1 MLWTGFQ
8 RPKRLEVDLDSL
20 TDRYGKF
27 FAQPFERGF
36 ATTIGH
42 AMRRVLLSSIEGA
55 AVTAIKIE
63 GVLHEFSSL
72 PGVVEDT
79 TDLILNVKAVP
90 FKLNVD
96 KPKTLR
102 LEAEGPGEIT
112 AADIEDDPDFE
123 CLAPDAHICT
133 LSEKGSIALEMRL
146 RRGRGYVSAD
156 RNVEE
161 ELDVGWI
168 PIDSVHSPV
177 RKVNYKVERARLGRA
192 TDYERLILEAWT
204 NGTVTPDR
212 AVALGANLLRD
223 HLAIFVDF
231 EEEPEEIEEEPDED
245 LAAFKETLD
254 RSVDE
259 LELSVRSYNC
269 LKNADI
275 RTIRDLVQKTESD
288 MLKTKNFGKKSLQ
301 EIKEVLAEMGLTL
314 GMDLSDLPAAI
325 AETSV
330 SD

>member
-8 RPKRLEVDLDSL
+8 RPKRLEFDLESL

-36 ATTIGH
+36 AVTVGH

-55 AVTAIKIE
+55 AIIGIKIE

-79 TDLILNVKAVP
+79 TDLILNLNTDKS
-90 FKLNVD
+90 KTLILNV
-96 KPKTLR
+96 KKV
-102 LEAEGPGEIT
+102 GEIT
-112 AADIEDDPDFE
+112 AGDIQEDPDFE
-123 CLAPDAHICT
+123 CLAPEAHICT
-133 LSEKGSIALEMRL
+133 LSKGGHLSMELRL
-146 RRGRGYVSAD
+146 CNGRGYVSAE
-156 RNVEE
+156 RNLE
-161 ELDVGWI
+161 DDMSVGWI
-168 PIDSVHSPV
+168 LMDSVHSPV
-177 RKVNYKVERARLGRA
+177 RKVNYKVESARLGRD
-192 TDYERLILEAWT
+192 TNYQRLVLEAWT

-212 AVALGANLLRD
+212 AVALAAKLMRD

-231 EEEPEEIEEEPDED
+231 EEEPEAETEEVDED
-245 LAAFKETLD
+245 FTAFHATLN
-254 RSVDE
+254 RPVDE

-275 RTIRDLVQKTESD
+275 RTIRDLVQKTEPE

-314 GMDLSDLPAAI
+314 GMDLSDLPAAP
-325 AETSV
+325 A
-330 SD
+330 D

>member
-8 RPKRLEVDLDSL
+8 RPKRLEVDLESL

-36 ATTIGH
+36 AVTVGH

-55 AVTAIKIE
+55 AITGIKID

-72 PGVVEDT
+72 PNVVEDT
-79 TDLILNVKAVP
+79 TDLILNLKRIP

-96 KPKTLR
+96 KAKTLV
-102 LEAEGPGEIT
+102 LSGKGAKELT
-112 AADIEDDPDFE
+112 AADIDEDPDFT
-123 CLAPDAHICT
+123 CLEPDAHICT
-133 LSEKGSIALEMRL
+133 LAKGASFSMELRL

-156 RNVEE
+156 RNIED
-161 ELDVGWI
+161 ELGVGWI
-168 PIDSVHSPV
+168 PMDSVHSPV
-177 RKVNYKVERARLGRA
+177 RKVNYEIGRARLGRA
-192 TDYERLILEAWT
+192 TDYERLILECWS

-212 AVALGANLLRD
+212 AVALGAKLLRD

-231 EEEPEEIEEEPDED
+231 EEEPEIESDEPDED
-245 LAAFKETLD
+245 MAAFHSTLN
-254 RSVDE
+254 RPVDE

-275 RTIRDLVQKTESD
+275 RTIRDLVQKTEPE

-314 GMDLSDLPAAI
+314 GMDLSDLPPAA
-325 AETSV
+325 
-330 SD
+330 

>member
-8 RPKRLEVDLDSL
+8 RPKRLEFDLESL

-36 ATTIGH
+36 APTIGH

-55 AVTAIKIE
+55 AITAIKID

-72 PGVVEDT
+72 PDIVEDT
-79 TDLILNVKAVP
+79 TDLILNLKSIP
-90 FKLNVD
+90 FRLNTD
-96 KPKTLR
+96 KPKTLVLDINR
-102 LEAEGPGEIT
+102 AGEVT
-112 AADIEDDPDFE
+112 AGDIEEDPDVE
-123 CLAPDAHICT
+123 CFAPEAHICT
-133 LSEKGSIALEMRL
+133 VSKGGKLSMEL
-146 RRGRGYVSAD
+146 RVRQGRGYVSAD
-156 RNVEE
+156 RNLEE
-161 ELDVGWI
+161 EMSVGWI

-177 RKVNYKVERARLGRA
+177 RKVNYQIERARLGRD
-192 TDYERLILEAWT
+192 TNYERLVLECWT
-204 NGTVTPDR
+204 DGTVTPDR
-212 AVALGANLLRD
+212 AVALGAKLLRD

-231 EEEPEEIEEEPDED
+231 DEEPEVDVEEVDED
-245 LAAFKETLD
+245 FTVFHSTLS
-254 RSVDE
+254 RPVDE

-275 RTIRDLVQKTESD
+275 RTIRDLVQKTEPE

-314 GMDLSDLPAAI
+314 GMDLSDLPVPAA
-325 AETSV
+325 
-330 SD
+330 D

>member
-36 ATTIGH
+36 AVTIGH

-55 AVTAIKIE
+55 AITAVKVDGI
-63 GVLHEFSSL
+63 LHEFSSL
-72 PGVVEDT
+72 PEVVEDT
-79 TDLILNVKAVP
+79 TDLILNLKSIP

-96 KPKTLR
+96 KPKTLILKAKGAR
-102 LEAEGPGEIT
+102 DVT
-112 AADIEDDPDFE
+112 AADIEEDPDFT

-133 LSEKGSIALEMRL
+133 VAKGGSVTMELRL

-161 ELDVGWI
+161 EMEVGWI

-177 RKVNYKVERARLGRA
+177 RKVNYHVGRARLGRA
-192 TDYERLILEAWT
+192 TDYERLTIEAWT
-204 NGTVTPDR
+204 NGTVAPDR
-212 AVALGANLLRD
+212 AVALAAKLLRD

-231 EEEPEEIEEEPDED
+231 EEEPDVVQEEPDED
-245 LAAFKETLD
+245 LAAFHESLS

-275 RTIRDLVQKTESD
+275 RTIRDLVQKTESE

-314 GMDLSDLPAAI
+314 GMDLSDLPPAA
-325 AETSV
+325 AATE
-330 SD
+330 

>member
-27 FAQPFERGF
+27 VAQPFERGF
-36 ATTIGH
+36 AITVGH
-42 AMRRVLLSSIEGA
+42 ALRRVLLSSVEGA
-55 AVTAIKIE
+55 AITALKIE

-79 TDLILNVKAVP
+79 TDLILNLKSIP
-90 FKLNVD
+90 FRLNVD
-96 KPKTLR
+96 KPKTLLLR
-102 LEAEGPGEIT
+102 KEGEGPVT
-112 AADIEDDPDFE
+112 AGDIEEDPDFT
-123 CLAPDAHICT
+123 CIDPDAHICT
-133 LSEKGSIALEMRL
+133 LAKGGSIEVQLRL
-146 RRGRGYVSAD
+146 ARGRGYVPAD
-156 RNVEE
+156 QNLEE
-161 ELDVGWI
+161 DMGIGWI

-177 RKVNYKVERARLGRA
+177 RKVNYKVEKARLGRA
-192 TDYERLILEAWT
+192 TDYERLVLEIWT

-212 AVALGANLLRD
+212 SLALAAKLLRD
-223 HLAIFVDF
+223 HLAIFVDI
-231 EEEPEEIEEEPDED
+231 EEEPEQEPEEPDQD
-245 LAAFKETLD
+245 LTAFYAHLN

-275 RTIRDLVQKTESD
+275 RTIRDLVQKSEQE

-314 GMDLSDLPAAI
+314 DMDLSDLPPPPDA
-325 AETSV
+325 
-330 SD
+330 

>member
-8 RPKRLEVDLDSL
+8 RPKRLEFDLESL

-36 ATTIGH
+36 AVTVGH

-55 AVTAIKIE
+55 AITGIKIE

-79 TDLILNVKAVP
+79 TDLILNLKSIP
-90 FKLNVD
+90 FKLNTD
-96 KPKTLR
+96 KPKTLI
-102 LEAEGPGEIT
+102 LNVKKAGEIT
-112 AADIEDDPDFE
+112 AGDIQEDPDFE
-123 CLAPDAHICT
+123 CLAPEAHICT
-133 LSEKGSIALEMRL
+133 LSKGSHLSMELRL
-146 RRGRGYVSAD
+146 RNGRGYVSAE
-156 RNVEE
+156 RNLE
-161 ELDVGWI
+161 DDMSVGWI
-168 PIDSVHSPV
+168 LMDSVHSPV
-177 RKVNYKVERARLGRA
+177 RKVNYKVESARLGRD
-192 TDYERLILEAWT
+192 TNYQRLVLEAWT
-204 NGTVTPDR
+204 DGTVTPDR
-212 AVALGANLLRD
+212 AVALAAKLMRD

-231 EEEPEEIEEEPDED
+231 EEEPEAETEEVDED
-245 LAAFKETLD
+245 FTAFHATLN
-254 RSVDE
+254 RPVDE

-275 RTIRDLVQKTESD
+275 RTIRDLVQKTEPE

-314 GMDLSDLPAAI
+314 GMDLSDLPAVPA
-325 AETSV
+325 
-330 SD
+330 D

>member
-8 RPKRLEVDLDSL
+8 RPKRLEFDLESL

-42 AMRRVLLSSIEGA
+42 SMRRVLLSSIEGA
-55 AVTAIKIE
+55 AITAIKIE

-72 PGVVEDT
+72 PDVVEDT
-79 TDLILNVKAVP
+79 TDLILNLKSIP

-96 KPKTLR
+96 KPKTMVLKTKKV
-102 LEAEGPGEIT
+102 GEIT
-112 AADIEDDPDFE
+112 AADIEASADFE
-123 CLAPDAHICT
+123 CLAPEAHICT
-133 LSEKGSIALEMRL
+133 LAKGGSISMELRL
-146 RRGRGYVSAD
+146 RNGRGYVSAD
-156 RNVEE
+156 RNLEE
-161 ELDVGWI
+161 DMSVGWI

-177 RKVNYKVERARLGRA
+177 RRINYEVERARLGRD
-192 TDYERLILEAWT
+192 TNYERLVLECWT

-212 AVALGANLLRD
+212 AVALGAKLLRD
-223 HLAIFVDF
+223 HLAIFIDF
-231 EEEPEEIEEEPDED
+231 EEEPDVEAAEPDED
-245 LAAFKETLD
+245 FSAFHATLS
-254 RSVDE
+254 RPVDE

-275 RTIRDLVQKTESD
+275 RTLRDLVQKTEPE

-301 EIKEVLAEMGLTL
+301 EIKEVLAEKGLTL
-314 GMDLSDLPAAI
+314 GMDLSDLPTAPA
-325 AETSV
+325 
-330 SD
+330 D

>member
-36 ATTIGH
+36 AVTIGH

-55 AVTAIKIE
+55 AITAVKID
-63 GVLHEFSSL
+63 GILHEFSSL
-72 PGVVEDT
+72 PEVVEDT
-79 TDLILNVKAVP
+79 TDLILNLKSIP

-96 KPKTLR
+96 KSKTLI
-102 LEAEGPGEIT
+102 LKAKGPRDVT
-112 AADIEDDPDFE
+112 AADIEEDPDFT

-133 LSEKGSIALEMRL
+133 VAKGGSITMELRL
-146 RRGRGYVSAD
+146 CRGRGYVSAD

-161 ELDVGWI
+161 EMGVGWI

-177 RKVNYKVERARLGRA
+177 RKVNYDIGRARLGRA
-192 TDYERLILEAWT
+192 TDYERLTIEAWT
-204 NGTVTPDR
+204 NGSVAPDR
-212 AVALGANLLRD
+212 AVALAAKLLRD

-231 EEEPEEIEEEPDED
+231 EEEPDVVQEEPDED
-245 LAAFKETLD
+245 LAAFHESLG

-275 RTIRDLVQKTESD
+275 RTIRDLVQKTESE

-314 GMDLSDLPAAI
+314 GMDLSDLPPAQAA
-325 AETSV
+325 AE
-330 SD
+330 

>member
-20 TDRYGKF
+20 TDRYGMF
-27 FAQPFERGF
+27 IAQPFERGF
-36 ATTIGH
+36 AITVGH

-55 AVTAIKIE
+55 AVTALKVE

-79 TDLILNVKAVP
+79 TDLILNLKTVP
-90 FKLNVD
+90 FRLNVD
-96 KPKTLR
+96 KPKTL
-102 LEAEGPGEIT
+102 LLKKKGEGPVT
-112 AADIEDDPDFE
+112 ASDIVEDPDFTCIE
-123 CLAPDAHICT
+123 PDAHICT
-133 LSEKGSIALEMRL
+133 LAKGGEIEVQMRL
-146 RRGRGYVSAD
+146 ARGRGYVPAD
-156 RNVEE
+156 QN
-161 ELDVGWI
+161 LDNEMGIGWI

-177 RKVNYKVERARLGRA
+177 RKVNYKVERARLGRV
-192 TDYERLILEAWT
+192 TDFERLVLEVWT

-212 AVALGANLLRD
+212 AIALAAKLARD
-223 HLAIFVDF
+223 HLAIFVD
-231 EEEPEEIEEEPDED
+231 IEEEPVQPPEEPDQD
-245 LAAFKETLD
+245 LTAFYAHLN

-275 RTIRDLVQKTESD
+275 RTIRDLVQRSEPE

-314 GMDLSDLPAAI
+314 DMDLSDLPPPAD
-325 AETSV
+325 S
-330 SD
+330 